1 MNKLSSYL
9 LEKSRLYR
17 DYTLKYDFAVAL

>member
-17 DYTLKYDFAVAL
+17 DYVLKYHCAVAV